1 MPRVPGLRLEKDVI
15 KRLRSNAAIHL
26 PGLFTTKINSG
37 MYTGNLG
44 IPDLIFLW
52 EGKALFLEA
61 KSGSRLTT
69 NQRVVITQMRATK
82 TNVWVVRPMRYP
94 VFSFKTIV
102 PPGLILEMQYDITVA
117 ESWQDLF
124 RGPDRLDHTAFTSG
138 HGPFTSLGELT

>member
-1 MPRVPGLRLEKDVI
+1 VPGLKLEKDVI
-15 KRLRSNAAIHL
+15 KRLRSNATLHL

-61 KSGSRLTT
+61 KSGSNLTT

-82 TNVWVVRPMRYP
+82 TNVWVVRPILFP
-94 VFSFKTIV
+94 CFSFKTIIPTGYV
-102 PPGLILEMQYDITVA
+102 LEVQYDITHP
-117 ESWQDLF
+117 ETWQDLF
-124 RGPDRLDHTAFTSG
+124 KGPDRKLAEFTG
-138 HGPFTSLGELT
+138 VVTVQPGELR

>member
-1 MPRVPGLRLEKDVI
+1 MPRVPGLKLEKDVI
-15 KRLRSNAAIHL
+15 KRLRSNATLHL

-61 KSGSRLTT
+61 KSGSSLTT

-82 TNVWVVRPMRYP
+82 TNVWVVRPI
-94 VFSFKTIV
+94 VFPYFLFSTIKD
-102 PPGLILEMQYDITVA
+102 GLILEIKYDVTA
-117 ESWQDLF
+117 KETWTDLF
-124 RGPDRLDHTAFTSG
+124 KGPDRDPTEFAGTG
-138 HGPFTSLGELT
+138 SLRAGELK

>member
-15 KRLRSNAAIHL
+15 KRLRSNAALHL
-26 PGLFTTKINSG
+26 PGLFTTKVNSG

-61 KSGSRLTT
+61 KSGSSLTT

-82 TNVWVVRPMRYP
+82 TNVWVVRPIVFP
-94 VFSFKTIV
+94 SFSFKTLYG
-102 PPGLILEMQYDITVA
+102 PGTILEVQYDITQS
-117 ESWQDLF
+117 ETWHDLF
-124 RGPDRLDHTAFTSG
+124 LGPDRRRTDFTG
-138 HGPFTSLGELT
+138 LVTVLPGELT